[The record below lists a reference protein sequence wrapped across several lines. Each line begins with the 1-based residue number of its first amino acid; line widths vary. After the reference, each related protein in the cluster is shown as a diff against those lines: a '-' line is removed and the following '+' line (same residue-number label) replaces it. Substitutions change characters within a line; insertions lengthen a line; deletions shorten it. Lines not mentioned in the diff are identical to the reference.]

1 MHYGKAIKIVRA
13 AHGLK
18 QRELAE
24 RLSIGPSQLS
34 LIEAGKR
41 QPSIGV
47 LDEIASALQVP
58 PHLLTVLASEPNDI
72 DKRIDPKHM
81 ADLAKSLLEL
91 LVASGETGAV
101 AGTKQVKPRATKQKK
116 TRENEAKLRRAKRD
130 G

>member
-41 QPSIGV
+41 QPSVGV
-47 LDEIASALQVP
+47 LDEIALALQVP
-58 PHLLTVLASEPNDI
+58 PHLLTVLASEPSDI
-72 DKRIDPKHM
+72 DKRIDPKQM
-81 ADLAKSLLEL
+81 SDLAKSLLEL
-91 LVASGETGAV
+91 LVASGETAV
-101 AGTKQVKPRATKQKK
+101 PRTKQKTTPQTK
-116 TRENEAKLRRAKRD
+116 ATGSQPKLKRGKRAR
-130 G
+130 